1 MLLLSAAFAAELV
14 VLADGGVLYETPD
27 KDASAPWAGQ
37 ALTLEV
43 LETRDDW
50 LHVRTQAG
58 CATLVEVDVWVRADS
73 VVPAPE
79 QDELADCVYSTS
91 GTVQVRK
98 GDPLTNREGVVV
110 GHVRADGQLEGRRD
124 CLVPFGGEMAF
135 CQPSFVVIRDDARM
149 YRSPEDNVGFR
160 YGRGADYLAM
170 QVTGESEERVQVA
183 FVERPEDHCHGST
196 APRGLAV
203 WIDHADLQTVTTTE
217 AAGVLPGAVVLED
230 GVDTG
235 RMHVE
240 GALVVATGTR
250 YRPEPRVPPMT
261 DTSLV
266 ADDEGWLG
274 DLDIDGLN
282 GEVTLIRGDQVAAV
296 QTGRRTVVVQDR
308 CAKLAVKTWRA
319 QIRPFYIPEFSDPT
333 VPLPGMTK
341 RLEMGT
347 PLFWVEGPVAG
358 YAREELKLEEVEGTC
373 GTLRVGEDQVR
384 VCW

>member
-14 VLADGGVLYETPD
+14 VLANGGLLYETPD
-27 KDASAPWAGQ
+27 GDASAPRAGQ
-37 ALTLEV
+37 ALALEV
-43 LETRDDW
+43 LDTRDDW

-58 CATLVEVDVWVRADS
+58 CATLVEVDVWVRAES

-79 QDELADCVYSTS
+79 GGEVDDCTYRAA
-91 GTVQVRK
+91 GTVPVRN
-98 GDPLTNREGVVV
+98 GDPLTNRDGVVV
-110 GHVRADGQLEGRRD
+110 GHVRADGQLQGRGD
-124 CLVPFGGEMAF
+124 CLVPFGGDLAF
-135 CQPSFVVIRDDARM
+135 CAPSFVVIRDDARM
-149 YRSPEDNVGFR
+149 YRSLEDTVGFR
-160 YGRGADYLAM
+160 YGRGAEFLAM
-170 QVTGESEERVQVA
+170 QVTGESDTRVQVA

-235 RMHVE
+235 RMHIE
-240 GALVVATGTR
+240 GALGVATGTR
-250 YRPEPRVPPMT
+250 YRPQPRVPPMT

-266 ADDEGWLG
+266 ADDDGWLG
-274 DLDIDGLN
+274 DLDMDGLD

-308 CAKLAVKTWRA
+308 CAKLDLKTWRA
-319 QIRPFYIPEFSDPT
+319 QIRPFYIPEFSDPIL
-333 VPLPGMTK
+333 PLPGMTK
-341 RLEMGT
+341 RLPKGT
-347 PLFWVEGPVAG
+347 PLYWVEGPTAG
-358 YAREELKLEEVEGTC
+358 YAREEIKLEEVEGTC